1 MQLRWLFFLIEVELI
16 HNFVLISAVQLSDSV
31 VRIYLFHIF
40 QVTFSEGK
48 ELMFHSLS
56 WVVGSYALFL
66 LCLLPYFLL
75 NFFKKQ
81 KKKQVP
87 CDTSEA

>member
-1 MQLRWLFFLIEVELI
+1 M
-16 HNFVLISAVQLSDSV
+16 LISAVQLSDSV